1 MLHKTRTALSISFL
15 TFFLV
20 ACGFQLRG
28 SVSIPSELKNMS
40 LSCSNE
46 LSKVLCKTITKQ
58 LELNGV
64 NLIDSSVAD
73 YTLSITTLE
82 SKRRAV
88 SITGNAVVAE
98 YEVTNTATFNL
109 VAADKSIIIDDTPV
123 SSSQTYRYDENNV
136 ISKSREEEKLKKQ
149 LNKQLASKIVSRL
162 SPYNKPRIERIKAE
176 QIKAEQAT
184 NK

>member
-1 MLHKTRTALSISFL
+1 MFHKTRTTLSITAL

-28 SVSIPSELKNMS
+28 SASIPSELHQMS
-40 LSCSNE
+40 LNCSNE

-58 LELNGV
+58 LELNEV
-64 NLIDSSVAD
+64 NLIASSVAD
-73 YTLSITTLE
+73 YTLSVTKLN

-88 SITGNAVVAE
+88 SITSSAVVAE

-109 VAADKSIIIDDTPV
+109 VAADKTIIIDDTSV
-123 SSSQTYRYDENNV
+123 SSSQTYRYDENSV
-136 ISKSREEEKLKKQ
+136 ISKAREEEQLKEQ

-176 QIKAEQAT
+176 QAT
-184 NK
+184 NQQ

>member
-1 MLHKTRTALSISFL
+1 MFYKARSVLSITFL
-15 TFFLV
+15 AFFLV

-46 LSKVLCKTITKQ
+46 LSRVLCKTITKQ

-64 NLIDSSVAD
+64 NLIASSVAD
-73 YTLSITTLE
+73 YTLSITTLN
-82 SKRRAV
+82 SKKRAV

-109 VAADKSIIIDDTPV
+109 VAADKSIIIDDTLV
-123 SSSQTYRYDENNV
+123 SSSQTYRYDENSV
-136 ISKSREEEKLKKQ
+136 ISKSREEEQLKKQ

-162 SPYNKPRIERIKAE
+162 SPYDKARIERIKAE
-176 QIKAEQAT
+176 QAT
-184 NK
+184 SQ

>member
-1 MLHKTRTALSISFL
+1 MFYKARSVLSISFL

-28 SVSIPSELKNMS
+28 SVSIPAELKNMN
-40 LSCSNE
+40 LNCSNE
-46 LSKVLCKTITKQ
+46 LSRVLCKTITKQ

-64 NLIDSSVAD
+64 NLTGGSVAD
-73 YTLSITTLE
+73 YTLSITTLD

-109 VAADKSIIIDDTPV
+109 VAADKTIIIEDTPV

-136 ISKSREEEKLKKQ
+136 ISKSREEEQLKKQ

-176 QIKAEQAT
+176 QASTQ
-184 NK
+184 